1 MCKYTDIFG
10 SYERKSIKMQ
20 QLASLLHIYA
30 HKLLQKRKK
39 PPTFD
44 YTYNHIKQKEYA
56 RIFERS
62 TGDDGNGHPPR

>member
-1 MCKYTDIFG
+1 MH
-10 SYERKSIKMQ
+10 
-20 QLASLLHIYA
+20 QLPHLPRIYA
-30 HKLLQKRKK
+30 RKLLQKRKK

-44 YTYNHIKQKEYA
+44 YNNINIKKQKEYA